1 MAWTVSWTS
10 EAQDA
15 LAKMDRAGARRIRD
29 YFVERIS
36 PLKDPRTLARR
47 LRGPLRD
54 YWRYRIGDRRAIC
67 EIRDQSVTVI
77 VVQVAHRKDV
87 YR

>member
-15 LAKMDRAGARRIRD
+15 LAKLDRPAARRIRD
-29 YFVERIS
+29 YLIERVA
-36 PLKDPRTLARR
+36 PLANPRTLGKS
-47 LRGPLRD
+47 LHGPLRE
-54 YWRYRIGDRRAIC
+54 YWRYRIGDYRAIC
-67 EIRDQSVTVI
+67 ELRAQSLVI
-77 VVQVAHRKDV
+77 IVILVAHRKDV